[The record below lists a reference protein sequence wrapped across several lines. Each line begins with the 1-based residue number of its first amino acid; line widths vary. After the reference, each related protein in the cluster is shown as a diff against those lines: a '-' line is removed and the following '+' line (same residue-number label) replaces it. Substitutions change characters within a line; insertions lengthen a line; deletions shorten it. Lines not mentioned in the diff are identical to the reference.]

1 MSETLLSLMSEALEG
16 DPAVWLSIN
25 CGLRDAIVGAA
36 ARRTRYYAR
45 VVGGAETFEQ
55 IPLLTKD
62 LVRDRFEDL
71 VSEGVAPERRVEKV
85 TSGSTGEPL
94 RFMKDLWFGPAET
107 AALLFWKLRH
117 GIPLDAAEV
126 LLTVHEVSEARLDDD
141 RDSHDAD
148 RETPP
153 IIRVPQQDAV
163 GAGLSEQ
170 VHRWSALGPYWL
182 LGTPSGLE
190 QLAFE
195 LQRQGAV
202 LRCPPVALITTGETV
217 TAAGLERLGRALGSP
232 ANAWYGSNELSGYV
246 AGTVADKRSYA
257 CNPWLAYVEVT
268 DEDGRPVPP
277 GEPGHLVV
285 TDLHNHVMPFIRYDT
300 GDTAEM
306 ADWTIG
312 GFRVLSALHG
322 RSSTECIPLRSGRL
336 LTPATLGGSFE
347 DQAVVD
353 VVRGWQCVQ
362 TGPNAIEI
370 RVVWALEPDDEALET
385 VARKAR
391 LVTDPDTDIAIR
403 TVSRLETLPSGKRWL
418 VRAQ

>member
-1 MSETLLSLMSEALEG
+1 MSETLLSLMLEALDG

-25 CGLRDAIVGAA
+25 RGLRDAIVGAA
-36 ARRTRYYAR
+36 ARRTRYYAH
-45 VVGGAETFEQ
+45 VAGGAETFEQ

-62 LVRDRFEDL
+62 LVRDRFDDL
-71 VSEGVAPERRVEKV
+71 ISEGIATERRIEKV

-126 LLTVHEVSEARLDDD
+126 LLTVHDVGEPRLDDD
-141 RDSHDAD
+141 RNPRNAD
-148 RETPP
+148 REAPP
-153 IIRVPQQDAV
+153 IIRVPQQDVV

-170 VHRWSALGPYWL
+170 LDRWSTLGRYWL
-182 LGTPSGLE
+182 YGTASGLE
-190 QLAFE
+190 QVAFE
-195 LQRQGAV
+195 VERQGVA
-202 LRCPPVALITTGETV
+202 LACPPVALITTGETV
-217 TAAGLERLGRALGSP
+217 TAAALERLGRAFGCH

-246 AGTVADKRSYA
+246 AGTLPDKGSYA

-268 DEDGRPVPP
+268 DADGRPVPP

-285 TDLHNHVMPFIRYDT
+285 TDLNNHVMPFIRYDT

-306 ADWTIG
+306 ADWTVG
-312 GFRVLSALHG
+312 GFRVLSAVHG
-322 RSSTECIPLRSGRL
+322 RSSAECIRLRSGRL

-347 DQAVVD
+347 DRTVVA

-362 TGPNAIEI
+362 TGPNAIEV
-370 RVVWALEPDDEALET
+370 RVVWAVEPDDGALET
-385 VARKAR
+385 VARRAR
-391 LVTDPDTDIAIR
+391 LATDPDTDIVIR
-403 TVSRLETLPSGKRWL
+403 AVSSLEKLPSGKRWL